1 MSRSWNDDGQRAT
14 HAKLRQLSTLWPVSS
29 EIPTSDS
36 ALKRCQGA
44 EMTTN
49 NGPLT
54 RNNDGSLLCDRLT
67 LFCHLLISSFIS
79 GSFLSAIPIHAQYTT
94 MDFDENCG
102 FQKIV
107 FVTPSY
113 GSKITGSQMNIR
125 EGKNVVR
132 WTPTD
137 GIRWGPSESNWVHPT
152 PSELPEV

>member
-1 MSRSWNDDGQRAT
+1 MSDT
-14 HAKLRQLSTLWPVSS
+14 
-29 EIPTSDS
+29 

-54 RNNDGSLLCDRLT
+54 RNNDGSPLCDRLT
-67 LFCHLLISSFIS
+67 LFCHLIFHIWVFSL
-79 GSFLSAIPIHAQYTT
+79 GNPIHAQYTT

-113 GSKITGSQMNIR
+113 GSKIINNRKSDEHQGGQKCCPMDSYGWNPMGSIGIQLSSSDSIGITGSP
-125 EGKNVVR
+125 VVNR
-132 WTPTD
+132 CLDKCIICETASSLKP
-137 GIRWGPSESNWVHPT
+137 
-152 PSELPEV
+152 